1 MKLPITAAMA
11 VDETAIMI
19 VLIMALGYILRRTGW
34 FADSFGSNIAGLIT
48 KIALPASIFVRVMN
62 YLTRD
67 KLASLG
73 VGILFPAVAVIIG
86 YLIAWVTVKV
96 ARIRPGRRGI
106 FMNAVVNANTIFIG
120 MPLNN
125 ALFGAKAMSY
135 FLIYYIINTVSTW
148 AFGIYLIS
156 NDDPTIDKSEQEKSH
171 KINWKK
177 LLPMPLVG
185 FVVAVV
191 WLLLGIP
198 VPTFMNQT
206 LSYVGGLV
214 TPLSL
219 IYIGIVLADAG
230 LDKFKFERDSVMAL
244 IGRFILSPLVL
255 ILVIKLGTGMMGISL
270 PTLMR
275 QTLVVQ
281 SALPMLAVL
290 PILAKEAHGDVDYA
304 TNIVVMSTVLFIVVV
319 PVLMAILQFI

>member
-1 MKLPITAAMA
+1 
-11 VDETAIMI
+11 
-19 VLIMALGYILRRTGW
+19 
-34 FADSFGSNIAGLIT
+34 
-48 KIALPASIFVRVMN
+48 
-62 YLTRD
+62 
-67 KLASLG
+67 
-73 VGILFPAVAVIIG
+73 
-86 YLIAWVTVKV
+86 
-96 ARIRPGRRGI
+96 
-106 FMNAVVNANTIFIG
+106 
-120 MPLNN
+120 
-125 ALFGAKAMSY
+125 
-135 FLIYYIINTVSTW
+135 
-148 AFGIYLIS
+148 
-156 NDDPTIDKSEQEKSH
+156 
-171 KINWKK
+171 
-177 LLPMPLVG
+177 
-185 FVVAVV
+185 
-191 WLLLGIP
+191 
-198 VPTFMNQT
+198 MNQT

>member
-1 MKLPITAAMA
+1 
-11 VDETAIMI
+11 
-19 VLIMALGYILRRTGW
+19 
-34 FADSFGSNIAGLIT
+34 
-48 KIALPASIFVRVMN
+48 
-62 YLTRD
+62 
-67 KLASLG
+67 
-73 VGILFPAVAVIIG
+73 
-86 YLIAWVTVKV
+86 
-96 ARIRPGRRGI
+96 
-106 FMNAVVNANTIFIG
+106 MNAVVNANTIFIG

>member
-1 MKLPITAAMA
+1 
-11 VDETAIMI
+11 
-19 VLIMALGYILRRTGW
+19 
-34 FADSFGSNIAGLIT
+34 
-48 KIALPASIFVRVMN
+48 
-62 YLTRD
+62 
-67 KLASLG
+67 
-73 VGILFPAVAVIIG
+73 
-86 YLIAWVTVKV
+86 
-96 ARIRPGRRGI
+96 
-106 FMNAVVNANTIFIG
+106 MNAVVNANTIFIG

-156 NDDPTIDKSEQEKSH
+156 NDDPTVDKSEQEKSH